1 MEAAHLNNTPSC
13 EFYNNMIDSLIED
26 GTIKD
31 G

>member
-13 EFYNNMIDSLIED
+13 EFYNELIDSLVDD
-26 GTIKD
+26 GTIKT